1 MSSEAGDGA
10 SLYGMA
16 AHHEA
21 VRRPSGAGLHAPPA
35 GVRGGAF
42 VPWHKQQDV
51 LRATR
56 SKTATFVEAGS
67 RYTDLV
73 QAHRQLLQTDN
84 NVEPVMGAVHLV
96 RPASNFHEK
105 HFMVDVEGDINE
117 GRRKLIQKGRRGP
130 FAESS
135 GRSTVM
141 DSSAHVKYRNRRG
154 VMEITVRRGATEY
167 EVQLV
172 ISKLR
177 SHNFGADAYL
187 TLIKGKKKYRLGRL
201 REFSLD
207 RLRQLVQECL
217 MSYSSCGLEIT
228 GVAGDG
234 ALYKPGT
241 HTEVFKNRV
250 KRGVGLFR

>member
-1 MSSEAGDGA
+1 
-10 SLYGMA
+10 
-16 AHHEA
+16 
-21 VRRPSGAGLHAPPA
+21 
-35 GVRGGAF
+35 
-42 VPWHKQQDV
+42 
-51 LRATR
+51 
-56 SKTATFVEAGS
+56 
-67 RYTDLV
+67 
-73 QAHRQLLQTDN
+73 
-84 NVEPVMGAVHLV
+84 
-96 RPASNFHEK
+96 
-105 HFMVDVEGDINE
+105 MVDVEGDINE

-177 SHNFGADAYL
+177 SNNFGADAYI
-187 TLIKGKKKYRLGRL
+187 TLIKGKKKYRLG
-201 REFSLD
+201 
-207 RLRQLVQECL
+207 QLVQECL

>member
-1 MSSEAGDGA
+1 
-10 SLYGMA
+10 
-16 AHHEA
+16 
-21 VRRPSGAGLHAPPA
+21 
-35 GVRGGAF
+35 
-42 VPWHKQQDV
+42 
-51 LRATR
+51 
-56 SKTATFVEAGS
+56 
-67 RYTDLV
+67 
-73 QAHRQLLQTDN
+73 
-84 NVEPVMGAVHLV
+84 
-96 RPASNFHEK
+96 
-105 HFMVDVEGDINE
+105 MVDVEGDINE

-154 VMEITVRRGATEY
+154 VMEITVRRGEY